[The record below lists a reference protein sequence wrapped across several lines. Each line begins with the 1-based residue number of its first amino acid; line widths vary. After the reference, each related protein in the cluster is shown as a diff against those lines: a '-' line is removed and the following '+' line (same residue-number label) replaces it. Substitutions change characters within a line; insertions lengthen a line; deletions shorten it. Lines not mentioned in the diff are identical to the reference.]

1 MESPPRRD
9 GDRTGSPPTERVV
22 AIVELLAGGSEP
34 SSVASIAA
42 KLELNR
48 STTTSILSALEDA
61 GWVTRH
67 EDRRYSLGA
76 GLIGVADAVR
86 RSLPL
91 SRDFVAVVDELA
103 QRAGCGASISLV
115 STTELT
121 FLHVVP
127 GQGQIPAGVETGVR
141 LPLVAPVGAAVMAHR
156 ERDAQD
162 AWLAS
167 SRTVD
172 RSLLADVLSQVRRSG
187 VAIFGLGDS
196 DPEILTVL
204 GEVVELLAEHP
215 MRTELRQRALG
226 LLLGLSGHPYTAE
239 QLDTADDLAISYL
252 TAPVSNSD
260 GHVMYEL
267 QLGPL
272 RPGVSAL
279 DRDRYCTEIRSA
291 ADKLNRL

>member
-1 MESPPRRD
+1 M
-9 GDRTGSPPTERVV
+9 
-22 AIVELLAGGSEP
+22 AIVELLAGSEP

-48 STTTSILSALEDA
+48 STTTSVLSALGEA

-67 EDRRYSLGA
+67 PDRRYTLGA

-115 STTELT
+115 SATELT

-127 GQGQIPAGVETGVR
+127 GQGQIPAGVQAGVR
-141 LPLVAPVGAAVMAHR
+141 LPLVAPVGVAVMAQR

-162 AWLAS
+162 AWLAA
-167 SRTVD
+167 SRTVS
-172 RSLLADVLSQVRRSG
+172 RPLLEDVLSQVRRSG

-196 DPEILTVL
+196 DPEMLTVL

-215 MRTELRQRALG
+215 MRTELRHRALG
-226 LLLGLSGHPYTAE
+226 LLVGLSGHPYTAE
-239 QLDTADDLAISYL
+239 QLAAPDDLPVSYL
-252 TAPVSNSD
+252 TAAVSTAE
-260 GHVMYEL
+260 GQAGYEL

-272 RPGVSAL
+272 SPGVSAL
-279 DRDRYCTEIRSA
+279 ERDRYCTEIRSA
-291 ADKLNRL
+291 ADKLDGM